1 MRLLHGKAIAITGTA
16 QGIGKA
22 TAMASMREGAAV
34 AICDINGALAR
45 TVADTVVSA
54 GGREVAVAIDASR
67 QEDINRML
75 AE

>member
-1 MRLLHGKAIAITGTA
+1 
-16 QGIGKA
+16 
-22 TAMASMREGAAV
+22 MREGAAV